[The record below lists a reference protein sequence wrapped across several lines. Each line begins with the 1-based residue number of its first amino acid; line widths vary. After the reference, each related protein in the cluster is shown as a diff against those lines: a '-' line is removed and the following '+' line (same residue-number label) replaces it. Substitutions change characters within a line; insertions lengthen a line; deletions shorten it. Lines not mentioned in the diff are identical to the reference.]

1 MKTYRLTALAVLAVL
16 FVGCGKDGDGRLRIY
31 AEKMN
36 NGGDKVWL
44 DPSNVDSTSSW
55 VIGEHIDLNG
65 TPYAIADDGDGCY
78 LNTGTIDLPPT
89 LYAIYPASV
98 TSGGN
103 YVTVTNNSSS
113 ASTVLIR
120 KLAVNFRDSNSVA
133 GHDIILPMAASAT
146 RGEGKLL
153 FNHLTG
159 AMRFTLSDTSSAND
173 YVVGSVK
180 VVVYGDGAVPTSHS
194 ANNVTTSWEVQG
206 PVMPSGEIGHIG
218 GDQAVGYACEM
229 NFALMTGGSVG
240 KAIPTGGSIR
250 FVLPVTVTPV
260 KRLVVTGYSIDGAQ
274 LFVRSKDLVNALPVA
289 VNNLYNIPAIE
300 I

>member
-36 NGGDKVWL
+36 NGAKVWV
-44 DPSNVDSTSSW
+44 DPANVSSSASW
-55 VIGEHIDLNG
+55 VTGEHIDLNG
-65 TPYAIADDGDGCY
+65 TPYPIADDGDGYY
-78 LNTGTIDLPPT
+78 LNTGTIDLPSN

-113 ASTVLIR
+113 ASTIVIR
-120 KLAVNFRDSNSVA
+120 KLAVNFRDNNSVA

-146 RGEGKLL
+146 RGEGRLM

-159 AMRFTLSDTSSAND
+159 AMRFTLSDTSTAND

-180 VVVYGDGAVPTSHS
+180 VVVYGDGAIPNALS

-206 PVMPSGEIGHIG
+206 PVMPSGEIGHIDG
-218 GDQAVGYACEM
+218 NQAVGYACEM

-240 KAIPTGGSIR
+240 KAIPTGGSIS

-260 KRLVVTGYSIDGAQ
+260 KRLVVTGYSTDGAQ
-274 LFVRSKDLVNALPVA
+274 LFVRSKDLDNALPVA
-289 VNNLYNIPAIE
+289 VNYLYNIPAIE